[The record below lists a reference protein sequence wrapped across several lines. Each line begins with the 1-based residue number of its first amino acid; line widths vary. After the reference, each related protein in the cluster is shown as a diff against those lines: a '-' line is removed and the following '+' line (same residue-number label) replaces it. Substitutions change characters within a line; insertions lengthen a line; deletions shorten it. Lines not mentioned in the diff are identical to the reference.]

1 MTRIVTIVGSP
12 SRQSRTAKL
21 ARAVERHVAEATGA
35 GAVTIEIAALVRD
48 LGVAG
53 RADAS
58 PAVIQALHA
67 IESADLV
74 IAASPVYKGS
84 YTGLFKQLIDLVDY
98 KALAGV
104 PVALLAVGGSDRHA
118 LVVEHQLRP
127 LFAFFGAATL
137 PTAVFVSDALLAD
150 GADLAQLRDAPTQTR
165 LDQLVS
171 EAVDA
176 LSARIDLETSRPALS
191 AA

>member
-1 MTRIVTIVGSP
+1 MTRIVTIVGSL
-12 SRQSRTAKL
+12 SDQSKTRRL
-21 ARAVERHVAEATGA
+21 ATHVQERIANAA
-35 GAVTIEIAALVRD
+35 GAETFVVDVASLVGDLAIAHPAKASPSLAAALE
-48 LGVAG
+48 
-53 RADAS
+53 
-58 PAVIQALHA
+58 A
-67 IESADLV
+67 IETADLIV
-74 IAASPVYKGS
+74 AASPVYKGS
-84 YTGLFKQLIDLVDY
+84 YTGLFKHLIDLVDY

-137 PTAVFVSDALLAD
+137 PTAVFVQDALLAD
-150 GADLAQLRDAPTQTR
+150 GPVRDAPTVAR
-165 LDQLVS
+165 LSQLVA

-176 LSARIDLETSRPALS
+176 LDIRTSRQRSEPARS

>member
-1 MTRIVTIVGSP
+1 MSRIVTIVGSL
-12 SRQSRTAKL
+12 SEQSKTRRL
-21 ARAVERHVAEATGA
+21 AAHVQERVANAVGA
-35 GAVTIEIAALVRD
+35 QTTLIEVSALVPD
-48 LGVAG
+48 LAVAYP
-53 RADAS
+53 AQAS
-58 PAVIQALHA
+58 PALAAVLQA
-67 IESADLV
+67 IEGADLI

-84 YTGLFKQLIDLVDY
+84 YTGLFKHLIDLVDY

-137 PTAVFVSDALLAD
+137 PTAVFVPDALLAD
-150 GADLAQLRDAPTQTR
+150 GPVRDAPTVAR
-165 LDQLVS
+165 LNQLVG
-171 EAVDA
+171 EAVEA
-176 LSARIDLETSRPALS
+176 LAHRRGRAAARN

>member
-12 SRQSRTAKL
+12 SRQSRTARL
-21 ARAVERHVAEATGA
+21 ARLVESRIAAGAGA
-35 GAVTIEIAALVRD
+35 GAVTIEIAGLVRD

-53 RADAS
+53 RAEAA
-58 PAVIQALHA
+58 PALIQALHA

-84 YTGLFKQLIDLVDY
+84 YTGLFKHLIDLVDY

-137 PTAVFVSDALLAD
+137 PTAVFVPDAQLAD
-150 GADLAQLRDAPTQTR
+150 GASLDAPTQAR

-171 EAVDA
+171 EGIDA
-176 LSARIDLETSRPALS
+176 LAARIAHETSRPALS